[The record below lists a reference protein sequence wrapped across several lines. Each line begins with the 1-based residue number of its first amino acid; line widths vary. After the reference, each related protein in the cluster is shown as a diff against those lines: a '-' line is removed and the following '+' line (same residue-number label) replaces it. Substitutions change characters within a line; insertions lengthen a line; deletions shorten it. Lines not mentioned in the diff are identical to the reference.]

1 MFLGQMEAADMAR
14 TQSDRIRSEGH
25 RQKPQK
31 VLFLIDHLH
40 MGGAERMLAA
50 VAPRVASR
58 GMSVRVCVLDRDPN
72 PVMAD
77 VLTAAGVPVDRVPF
91 GRIVDPL
98 RWRQLHKYLGAQRP
112 DVVHTQLEIANVA
125 GLTLSKRLGLPTV
138 STLHTIEPRQA
149 LGRSELRRR
158 LERRVLARCADQVVC
173 VSQALLD
180 FCREEHGMSA
190 RQLRLLYNGIDI
202 GTFRPLPEEARNRVR
217 RSLGVAPDA
226 PMFITVA
233 VLRQPKGIE
242 FMIRAFAS
250 LCRRD
255 PDARYLVVGSG
266 DDRERL
272 EALAGDLG
280 VSSQVIFAGMRDDI
294 PELVAASDIFVLPT
308 LTEALPTVLAEA
320 AAIGKP
326 IVASAVG
333 GVPEMIEDGETG
345 LLVPPANCEALAA
358 ACGRL
363 LANPALRQR
372 MGQAAR
378 GLAMDRFDLELHADR
393 LCGLY
398 NRLAAQ
404 SEKQTCA

>member
-1 MFLGQMEAADMAR
+1 
-14 TQSDRIRSEGH
+14 
-25 RQKPQK
+25 
-31 VLFLIDHLH
+31 
-40 MGGAERMLAA
+40 
-50 VAPRVASR
+50 
-58 GMSVRVCVLDRDPN
+58 
-72 PVMAD
+72 
-77 VLTAAGVPVDRVPF
+77 
-91 GRIVDPL
+91 
-98 RWRQLHKYLGAQRP
+98 
-112 DVVHTQLEIANVA
+112 
-125 GLTLSKRLGLPTV
+125 
-138 STLHTIEPRQA
+138 
-149 LGRSELRRR
+149 
-158 LERRVLARCADQVVC
+158 
-173 VSQALLD
+173 
-180 FCREEHGMSA
+180 
-190 RQLRLLYNGIDI
+190 
-202 GTFRPLPEEARNRVR
+202 
-217 RSLGVAPDA
+217 
-226 PMFITVA
+226 MFITVA

-272 EALAGDLG
+272 EALAGELG

-294 PELVAASDIFVLPT
+294 PELVAASDVFVLPT

-333 GVPEMIEDGETG
+333 GVPEMVEDGETG
-345 LLVPPANCEALAA
+345 LLVPPADTEALAA

-378 GLAMDRFDLELHADR
+378 SLAMDRFDLELHADR

-398 NRLAAQ
+398 DRLAVQ
-404 SEKQTCA
+404 SEKQPCA

>member
-1 MFLGQMEAADMAR
+1 MALTPSDSIR
-14 TQSDRIRSEGH
+14 SDRH
-25 RQKPQK
+25 RQRPQK

-50 VAPRVASR
+50 VAPRVVAR
-58 GMSVRVCVLDRDPN
+58 GNTVRVCVLDRDPH
-72 PVMAD
+72 PAMAD
-77 VLTAAGVPVDRVPF
+77 DLIAAGVPVDRVPF
-91 GRIVDPL
+91 GRIVDPP
-98 RWRQLHKYLGAQRP
+98 RWRQLYKYLGEQRP

-149 LGRSELRRR
+149 PSRSELRRR
-158 LERRVLARCADQVVC
+158 LERRILSRCADRVVC

-180 FCREEHGMSA
+180 FCRNEHGMPA
-190 RQLRLLYNGIDI
+190 DRLRLLHNGIDI
-202 GTFRPLPEEARNRVR
+202 GAFRPLLGEARNRVR
-217 RSLGVAPDA
+217 RSMGLAPDA
-226 PMFITVA
+226 PVFITVA
-233 VLRQPKGIE
+233 VLRRPKGIE
-242 FMIRAFAS
+242 FMIRAFAL

-255 PDARYLVVGSG
+255 PDARYLIVGSG

-272 EALAGDLG
+272 EALAWDLG
-280 VSSQVIFAGMRDDI
+280 VSAQVIFAGMRDDI
-294 PELVAASDIFVLPT
+294 PELVAASDVFVLPT

-320 AAIGKP
+320 AASGTP

-333 GVPEMIEDGETG
+333 GVPEMVEDGETG
-345 LLVPPANCEALAA
+345 LLVPPSDSEALAE

-363 LANPALRQR
+363 LADPALRQR
-372 MGQAAR
+372 MGKAAR

-398 NRLAAQ
+398 DRVLAQA
-404 SEKQTCA
+404 EKPTCA